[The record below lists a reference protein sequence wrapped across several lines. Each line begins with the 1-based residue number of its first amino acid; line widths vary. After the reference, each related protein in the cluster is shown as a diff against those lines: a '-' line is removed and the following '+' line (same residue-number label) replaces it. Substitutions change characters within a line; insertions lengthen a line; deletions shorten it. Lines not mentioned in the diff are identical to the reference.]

1 MNPAFEEKI
10 RQDLQGF
17 LLLKNEIDVRFPQA
31 IDIEE
36 KWQSIGEAYIP
47 DGAREFG
54 KYPTASL
61 AWMMYVGMA
70 VAQYWDLDWEV
81 YGNLDNIYLY
91 LREKEGYDTMDEYV
105 RRDVL
110 RLKGDDFTATE
121 TLVEECAA
129 RTYAALRREDIEP
142 GTRDAFMAY
151 VACLHQL
158 YLMGMAVQLHRLGY
172 KMQGIRG
179 DS

>member
-10 RQDLQGF
+10 RQDLQSF
-17 LLLKNEIDVRFPQA
+17 LLLRNEIDARFPQA

-70 VAQYWDLDWEV
+70 VAQFWDENWES
-81 YGNLDNIYLY
+81 YGALDNIYEH
-91 LREKEGYDTMDEYV
+91 LRDKEGYDTMDEHI

-110 RLKGDDFTATE
+110 HLKGESFDATE
-121 TLVEECAA
+121 ALVEECAA
-129 RTYAALRREDIEP
+129 RSYAILCRENIEP
-142 GTRDAFMAY
+142 GTRDAFIAY

-172 KMQGIRG
+172 KMSSQI
-179 DS
+179 